1 MQVKQEEEACS
12 TVESQ
17 IEQVYEGNQAKINA
31 MDPMKLEQYQE
42 LVQNSMLLQE
52 KLQQLQQHVDS
63 ITDQAAMLQAQRD
76 SNTHNQEFRR
86 LEQQAA
92 KKHKEMQALMEELEI
107 SRLEPDE
114 MQQRMLAKVRADN
127 AAASQMD
134 DRIRMLREETQKQEQ
149 ALSDLNAD
157 LTERNNGGQNEK
169 DKYEKLYQRDREIT
183 EFIDQFDETKGELVR
198 EQEETQQRIV
208 GLLEHISQGLESEG
222 SMPDQARVKE
232 MTLEASFKEQQ
243 LESSQATMQRLL
255 QERETRVQEMEKIAT
270 LDQKIS
276 VELDTLHQKM
286 ESMQQEMTAFDD
298 LEGLRRSAAESKA
311 YLQEQMESYRKRV
324 RDSREMVASMRRE
337 YETVKKELE
346 DNETYKDLEDME
358 NRMRKYAQT
367 IFQLEEY
374 IAAKSKESLLSVFR
388 ISHEKLFRSSL

>member
-1 MQVKQEEEACS
+1 
-12 TVESQ
+12 
-17 IEQVYEGNQAKINA
+17 
-31 MDPMKLEQYQE
+31 
-42 LVQNSMLLQE
+42 
-52 KLQQLQQHVDS
+52 
-63 ITDQAAMLQAQRD
+63 
-76 SNTHNQEFRR
+76 
-86 LEQQAA
+86 
-92 KKHKEMQALMEELEI
+92 MQALMEELEI

-183 EFIDQFDETKGELVR
+183 EFIDKFDETKGELVR

-374 IAAKSKESLLSVFR
+374 IAAKSRETDYTSLKENVMSVSQQLNKINIDDMSKAAQNLSSAPLSNTQQFNGGG
-388 ISHEKLFRSSL
+388 F